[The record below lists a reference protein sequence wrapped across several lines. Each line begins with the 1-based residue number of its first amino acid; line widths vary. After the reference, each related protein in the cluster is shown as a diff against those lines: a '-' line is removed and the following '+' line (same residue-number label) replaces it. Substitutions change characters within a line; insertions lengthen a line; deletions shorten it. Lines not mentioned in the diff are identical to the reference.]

1 MGSVAQNPTFIYIS
15 MQKPQER
22 GESLSTS
29 EQQPSLTTV
38 ESENVEPAP
47 KSSQGLFA
55 AFENASLKT
64 QQLVTASTAAVI
76 SSLAVVA
83 VIQFSAITLLQQD
96 STLLS
101 QLIEMGLAALVTA
114 VAVGVTT
121 FALGQITTNQI
132 ERGIDHLQ
140 AQFNAVASGELG
152 IQATAVSPKELEQL
166 AISFNQM
173 TQVFHTRLNE
183 AQRKADEQEKAKNDL
198 ERQLIQLLQNIE
210 ENFCGDVTVRTEE
223 TTSEEE
229 ENEQEINFEGTLL
242 DFIDYLHN
250 KSNFRKGIDPAL
262 FLGSNNLEEIQQHK
276 EEVEY
281 REAWLKALMEETQ
294 RELNFLTVIIQS
306 AEPNKVI
313 AINNG

>member
-1 MGSVAQNPTFIYIS
+1 

-83 VIQFSAITLLQQD
+83 VIQFSANTLLQQG
-96 STLLS
+96 STVLS
-101 QLIEMGLAALVTA
+101 PLIEMGLAGLVTA

-140 AQFNAVASGELG
+140 AQFNAVTSGELG
-152 IQATAVSPKELEQL
+152 VQATAVSPKELEQL

-183 AQRKADEQEKAKNDL
+183 AQRKADEQEKAKKDL

-223 TTSEEE
+223 TTTSEEE